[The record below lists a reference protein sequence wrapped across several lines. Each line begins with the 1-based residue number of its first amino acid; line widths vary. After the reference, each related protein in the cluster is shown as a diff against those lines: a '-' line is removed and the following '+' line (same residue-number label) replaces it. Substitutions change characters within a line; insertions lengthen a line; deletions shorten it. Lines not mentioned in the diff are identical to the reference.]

1 MIFTK
6 FAQYSHYSGIGLNH
20 CFLGESFRPYLMAGY
35 TAVDTWDTVVRSYQ
49 PTRWKPTTT
58 TPNYISIAWDSNSV
72 PCVDFN
78 SGYPSQTAFLRLYSM
93 TYPYPKMSQRDLFGV
108 NKSFSI
114 QMTCTYEEFANYRG
128 IMGLGRA
135 TAGETGVILG
145 QYQNG
150 NLVWGIFPYTTS
162 SNSVWVSVPQAQ
174 IPSGKFNWCFIYD
187 KDANTTGGAISLYIN
202 NIHKGTVALT
212 GGAPNFSTNI
222 GDIYGVSLGHA
233 YHDANRFMK
242 GKIYS
247 LLVYETAITQEEFT
261 NNYMIDK
268 MKYLIPN

>member
-1 MIFTK
+1 MLFTK
-6 FAQYSHYSGIGLNH
+6 FAQYSHYSGGGLNH
-20 CFLGESFRPYLMAGY
+20 CFLGESFKNELDFGY
-35 TAVDTWDTVVRSYQ
+35 TATSEWKSIGTYADTT
-49 PTRWKPTTT
+49 WKPTGTAYNVINIT
-58 TPNYISIAWDSNSV
+58 YDADGK
-72 PCVDFN
+72 PCASFN
-78 SGYPSQTAFLRLYSM
+78 SAYPTYTAFLRLHYLG
-93 TYPYPKMSQRDLFGV
+93 TTTKLSQRNLFNLGS
-108 NKSFSI
+108 SFTV

-135 TAGETGVILG
+135 IVGETGVIFG

-212 GGAPNFSTNI
+212 AGAPNFSTNT
-222 GDIYGVSLGHA
+222 GDLYGVSLGHA
-233 YHDANRFMK
+233 YHDVNRFMK

-247 LLVYETAITQEEFT
+247 LLIYGIAISQAEFT

-268 MKYLIPN
+268 RKYLIPN